1 MKKRIITG
9 IAILAPIGI
18 TFYIFYLI
26 IKLVAGI
33 LYPIVSKIEFLK
45 GYPVFANY
53 LISFVV
59 AIFILWFLG
68 FTASSILGR
77 AILKIVDRI
86 LEKAPFI
93 NKVSAFKKVAL
104 IEYPRRGIK
113 TLAFITGEFEIKK
126 KKHFAVFVPTTPNPT
141 SGFFIILPKE
151 DVVITDMS
159 VEQAMKVIISGGMIK
174 PENLD
179 KILDKNV

>member
-1 MKKRIITG
+1 
-9 IAILAPIGI
+9 
-18 TFYIFYLI
+18 
-26 IKLVAGI
+26 
-33 LYPIVSKIEFLK
+33 
-45 GYPVFANY
+45 
-53 LISFVV
+53 
-59 AIFILWFLG
+59 
-68 FTASSILGR
+68 
-77 AILKIVDRI
+77 LKIVDRI

-93 NKVSAFKKVAL
+93 NKVYSTLRQIVEMVAMKKTAFKKVAL

-159 VEQAMKVIISGGMIK
+159 IEQAMKVIISGGMIK

>member
-1 MKKRIITG
+1 MVAMKKT
-9 IAILAPIGI
+9 
-18 TFYIFYLI
+18 
-26 IKLVAGI
+26 
-33 LYPIVSKIEFLK
+33 
-45 GYPVFANY
+45 
-53 LISFVV
+53 
-59 AIFILWFLG
+59 
-68 FTASSILGR
+68 
-77 AILKIVDRI
+77 
-86 LEKAPFI
+86 
-93 NKVSAFKKVAL
+93 AFKKVAL

-174 PENLD
+174 PYMFVILKSLT
-179 KILDKNV
+179 KIYKLLGFLYAC